1 MTLPSQTNTRD
12 LWESWGRNVRAR
24 RQELRL
30 DQVELAATSGVSQAV
45 ISAIERGI
53 TGGKDSTRMALA
65 RSLGAEVGELFEY
78 PPTRVAS

>member
-12 LWESWGRNVRAR
+12 LWESWGRNVRVR

-30 DQVELAATSGVSQAV
+30 DQVELAKASGVSQAV
-45 ISAIERGI
+45 ISAVERGI
-53 TGGKDSTRMALA
+53 TGGKDGTRMALA
-65 RSLGAEVGELFEY
+65 QALGVEVGDLFQY